1 MDRVFILSPARTN
14 GKRAAVLMSERAQ
27 FDLATRLRGDAGVSL
42 GEVFSFLSG
51 LYFRGKYTYTNHFG
65 RPPKAVAAGYVIT
78 SNAGLM
84 DCRSF
89 VTFADLKQFGDVAI
103 DPAEPAYSGPLQ
115 ESAARLQRKLPDKCE
130 VVLLGSIAT
139 NKYAGILGEVFG
151 PRLLFPR
158 EFVGRGDMSRGGL
171 MLRAVRGDQ
180 ELEYVSLHQAG
191 SRRGPRPPKLVAEKR
206 SGPR

>member
-89 VTFADLKQFGDVAI
+89 VTFADLKQFGLIRRSQHIADRCRRVRPGCNANCPISAKSFCWAASRRISTREFSARYSDHDCCSHANSLAVAI
-103 DPAEPAYSGPLQ
+103 
-115 ESAARLQRKLPDKCE
+115 
-130 VVLLGSIAT
+130 
-139 NKYAGILGEVFG
+139 
-151 PRLLFPR
+151 
-158 EFVGRGDMSRGGL
+158 
-171 MLRAVRGDQ
+171 
-180 ELEYVSLHQAG
+180 
-191 SRRGPRPPKLVAEKR
+191 
-206 SGPR
+206 